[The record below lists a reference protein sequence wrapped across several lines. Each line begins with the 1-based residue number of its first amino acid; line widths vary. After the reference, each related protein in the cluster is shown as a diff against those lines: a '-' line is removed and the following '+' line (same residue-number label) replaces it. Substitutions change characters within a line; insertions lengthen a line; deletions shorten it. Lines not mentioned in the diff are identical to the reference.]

1 MKNSIVK
8 EGIVYKDGSRHMRK
22 ALTVAN
28 CFGGLLQLAL
38 NHQGKA
44 VSIDSPSVNIKLH
57 YTIEHFLFVQI
68 KKEDEPQLN
77 LYFDMN
83 DDPGM

>member
-1 MKNSIVK
+1 MKKSMVK
-8 EGIVYKDGSRHMRK
+8 DGIVYKDGSRHMKK

-38 NHQGKA
+38 NHQDRPCSIDGP
-44 VSIDSPSVNIKLH
+44 VSIKLL
-57 YTIEHFLFVQI
+57 YTAEHFLFVQI
-68 KKEDEPQLN
+68 KKENEDQLN